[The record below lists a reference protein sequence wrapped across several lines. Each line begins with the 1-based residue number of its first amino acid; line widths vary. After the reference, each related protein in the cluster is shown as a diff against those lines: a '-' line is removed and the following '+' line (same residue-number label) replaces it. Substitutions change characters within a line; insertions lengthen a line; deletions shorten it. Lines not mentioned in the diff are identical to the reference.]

1 MDSPT
6 TIKLQ
11 VLLREPWRTAEG
23 VGRARALMAELGM
36 TPTAE
41 GRATISAE
49 IGRDEFATLFQR
61 SVEEIAPQ
69 APSGRD
75 FGRSGGHISGEL
87 PVPEPLREYVE
98 SITVASP
105 YLRL

>member
-6 TIKLQ
+6 TIKIQ
-11 VLLREPWRTAEG
+11 ALLLPPWRTAEG
-23 VGRARALMAELGM
+23 VERARALMAELGM
-36 TPTAE
+36 KPTAE

-49 IGRDEFATLFQR
+49 MSRDEFATLFQR

-69 APSGRD
+69 APSSRD

-98 SITVASP
+98 NITVASP
-105 YLRL
+105 YLRI